1 MYSHCGNAIADKPV
15 VLKSPYTVG
24 NRSCTY
30 IMQGRAYIRP
40 IDFRCFTVRDRIDFL
55 FCNFSDGKPGFIL

>member
-15 VLKSPYTVG
+15 VLKSPYTVD

-40 IDFRCFTVRDRIDFL
+40 IDFSCFTVRDRIDFL